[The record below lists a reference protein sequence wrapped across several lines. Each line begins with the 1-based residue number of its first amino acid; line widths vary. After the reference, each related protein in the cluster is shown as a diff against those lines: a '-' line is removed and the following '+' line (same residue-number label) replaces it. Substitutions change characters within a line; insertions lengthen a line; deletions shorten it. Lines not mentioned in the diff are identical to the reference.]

1 MHSDGMPMHYEHA
14 KRGRETVSTDVPDAL
29 YAFSGASL
37 RSQPTG
43 VS

>member
-1 MHSDGMPMHYEHA
+1 MHYEHA
-14 KRGRETVSTDVPDAL
+14 KRGRETVSTDAADAL
-29 YAFSGASL
+29 YALCGASL